1 VRIAIVGKYVE
12 LEDAYL
18 SVAEAL
24 RHAGFRHGRHV
35 GQRGWTFGRR
45 CRQRDDLA
53 RRDLADHRRGDSKR
67 HGDAAGEQIV
77 LASDP
82 VTINTPGGPVAST
95 VGAVTD
101 SDGRVF
107 VEVSDDKVTW
117 VGTATA

>member
-1 VRIAIVGKYVE
+1 MAITGTLTTDKTNYNTGDTMIATIKRTAVG
-12 LEDAYL
+12 
-18 SVAEAL
+18 VAATHPDTL
-24 RHAGFRHGRHV
+24 TG
-35 GQRGWTFGRR
+35 T
-45 CRQRDDLA
+45 LT
-53 RRDLADHRRGDSKR
+53 
-67 HGDAAGEQIV
+67 DAAGEQIV